1 MCSATIE
8 ANQKGMCSVCQKS
21 EIDITDGITK
31 NVLMHYCKGCDR
43 YLRPSWVR
51 CEMESPDMMSLCLS
65 KIKGLAKVKLVDT
78 SFVWTE
84 PHSKI
89 IKIKLTIMKELN
101 KSNIQT
107 SFIVEFKVEWT
118 QCDDCKK
125 TFTPHIWN
133 ASVQVRQKVKHKRTF
148 MLLEQLILKHS
159 AHAKALNVKEMPEGV
174 DFFFKNKSGANSLI
188 DFIGS
193 VFPIKCKES
202 KQLVSHDQNS
212 NIFNYKYSIMVE
224 IAPVCPDDLI
234 VIDKQTSKELGGL
247 GPVLLCY
254 KVSSRI
260 HLIDPLTFK
269 TYEFDENTYWRYN
282 FKSYIDRNCLQ
293 EFLIISADEEIDYK
307 KLYANKNET
316 LMTIDSVPASKQSS
330 NNMSK
335 STNYK
340 NIQGDKNKSSFG
352 LQKSHLKLVNVQCI
366 RNNQVQDGNVEL
378 INVRTHLGEKIY
390 PGDIFLGYDL
400 TSLIMNHDLEN
411 TLTENVNIPD
421 FVLVKK
427 KFKRSAN
434 RKRIW
439 KLKHLDKDVEMGK
452 AKDEIE
458 KDRQY
463 EEFLRD
469 IEENKEMRKN
479 INLYQVKSILNYFN
493 NSMLEL

>member
-8 ANQKGMCSVCQKS
+8 ANQKGMCSVCQKN
-21 EIDITDGITK
+21 EIDITEGITK
-31 NVLMHYCKGCDR
+31 NILMHYCKGCDR
-43 YLRPSWVR
+43 YLRPPWTR
-51 CEMESPDMMSLCLS
+51 CDMESADMMSLCLS
-65 KIKGLAKVKLVDT
+65 KIKGLQKVKLVDT

-107 SFIVEFKVEWT
+107 SFIVELKVEWT

-125 TFTPHIWN
+125 TYTPHIWN
-133 ASVQVRQKVKHKRTF
+133 ASVQVRQKVNHKRTF
-148 MLLEQLILKHS
+148 LLLEQIILKHS
-159 AHAKALNVKEMPEGV
+159 AHAKALNVKEMPEGI
-174 DFFFKNKSGANSLI
+174 DFYFKNKSGANSLI
-188 DFIGS
+188 DFVGS
-193 VFPIKCKES
+193 VFPIRFKES
-202 KQLVSHDQNS
+202 KQLISHDQKS
-212 NIFNYKYSIMVE
+212 NLFNYKYSSMVE
-224 IAPVCPDDLI
+224 IAPVCSDDLI
-234 VIDKQTSKELGGL
+234 VIDKQTSKDLGGL

-254 KVSSRI
+254 KVSARI

-282 FKSYIDRNCLQ
+282 FRSYIDRRCLQ
-293 EFLIISADEEIDYK
+293 EFIIVSIDEEIDYK
-307 KLYANKNET
+307 KIYGNKNDT
-316 LMTIDSVPASKQSS
+316 MTIDSAPISKQSS

-340 NIQGDKNKSSFG
+340 NIHGDKNKSSFG
-352 LQKSHLKLVNVQCI
+352 LQKSHLKIVTVQCI
-366 RNNQVQDGNVEL
+366 FNNQVNDGNVNL
-378 INVRTHLGEKIY
+378 ISVRTHLGEKVF

-400 TSLIMNHDLEN
+400 TALNMNDDLQDMCSE
-411 TLTENVNIPD
+411 TSNIPD
-421 FVLVKK
+421 YVLVKK
-427 KFKRSAN
+427 KYKRSAN
-434 RKRIW
+434 RKRTW

-452 AKDEIE
+452 PKDELE

-479 INLYQVKSILNYFN
+479 VNLYKVNFISIFIKIF
-493 NSMLEL
+493 

>member
-1 MCSATIE
+1 MCSAIIE
-8 ANQKGMCSVCQKS
+8 ANQKGMCSVCEKN

-31 NVLMHYCKGCDR
+31 NIVMHYCKGCDR
-43 YLRPSWVR
+43 YLRPPWVR
-51 CEMESPDMMSLCLS
+51 CDMESADMMSLCLS

-89 IKIKLTIMKELN
+89 IKLKLTVMKELN

-125 TFTPHIWN
+125 TFTPHLWN
-133 ASVQVRQKVKHKRTF
+133 ASVQVRQKVNHKRTF
-148 MLLEQLILKHS
+148 LLLEQLILKHS
-159 AHAKALNVKEMPEGV
+159 AHTKALNVKEMPEGV
-174 DFFFKNKSGANSLI
+174 DFFFQNKSSANSLI
-188 DFIGS
+188 DFVGS
-193 VFPIKCKES
+193 LFPIKTKES

-234 VIDKQTSKELGGL
+234 ILEKATSKELGGV

-260 HLIDPLTFK
+260 HLIDPLNFK
-269 TYEFDENTYWRYN
+269 THEFDENTYWRHN
-282 FKSYIDRNCLQ
+282 FRSYIDRSCLQ
-293 EFLIISADEEIDYK
+293 EFLVISVDEEVDYK
-307 KLYANKNET
+307 KLYSKNNESQ
-316 LMTIDSVPASKQSS
+316 MTIDSIPLSKQS

-335 STNYK
+335 STYYK
-340 NIQGDKNKSSFG
+340 NVPEKNKSSFG
-352 LQKSHLKLVNVQCI
+352 LKKNELKIVTVQCI
-366 RNNQVQDGNVEL
+366 LNNSTQDGDVNL
-378 INVRTHLGEKIY
+378 ISVRTHLGEKIY

-400 TSLIMNHDLEN
+400 TSLIMNHGLEDIMASN
-411 TLTENVNIPD
+411 SKIPD
-421 FVLVKK
+421 YILVKK
-427 KFKRSAN
+427 KYKRSQN
-434 RKRIW
+434 RKRVW
-439 KLKHLDKDVEMGK
+439 KLKHLDKDIEMGK
-452 AKDEIE
+452 PKDELE

-469 IEENKEMRKN
+469 IEEDKELRKN
-479 INLYQVKSILNYFN
+479 INIYKVKNLYFCLFEKKFL
-493 NSMLEL
+493 

>member
-1 MCSATIE
+1 MCTT
-8 ANQKGMCSVCQKS
+8 CQKS
-21 EIDITDGITK
+21 EIDITEGITK

-43 YLRPSWVR
+43 YMRPPWVR
-51 CEMESPDMMSLCLS
+51 CDMESPDMMSLCLS

-133 ASVQVRQKVKHKRTF
+133 ASVQVRQKVTHKRTF
-148 MLLEQLILKHS
+148 MLLEQIILKHS
-159 AHAKALNVKEMPEGV
+159 AHSKALNVKEMPEGV

-193 VFPIKCKES
+193 VFPIKTKES
-202 KQLVSHDQNS
+202 KQLISHDQNS

-224 IAPVCPDDLI
+224 IAPVCHDDLI
-234 VIDKQTSKELGGL
+234 VIDKQTSKELGGI

-282 FKSYIDRNCLQ
+282 FRSYIDRKCLQ
-293 EFLIISADEEIDYK
+293 EFLIISIDEEIDYK
-307 KLYANKNET
+307 KLYANKNDT
-316 LMTIDSVPASKQSS
+316 LMTIDSVPLSKKSDS
-330 NNMSK
+330 NNFSK

-340 NIQGDKNKSSFG
+340 NLPNNDKNKSFFG
-352 LQKSHLKLVNVQCI
+352 LQKNHLKVVTVQCI

-378 INVRTHLGEKIY
+378 ISVRTHLGEKVY

-400 TSLIMNHDLEN
+400 TSLIMNHDLEDN
-411 TLTENVNIPD
+411 MTDNANIPD

-427 KFKRSAN
+427 KYKRNSN
-434 RKRIW
+434 KKRIW

-452 AKDEIE
+452 QKDEDE
-458 KDRQY
+458 KDKQY

-469 IEENKEMRKN
+469 IEENKDLRKN
-479 INLYQVKSILNYFN
+479 INLYQVKFIFYTLKKYF
-493 NSMLEL
+493 

>member
-8 ANQKGMCSVCQKS
+8 ANQKGMCGVCQKN
-21 EIDITDGITK
+21 EVDITEGITK
-31 NVLMHYCKGCDR
+31 NILMHYCKGCDR
-43 YLRPSWVR
+43 YMRPPWVR
-51 CEMESPDMMSLCLS
+51 CDMESPDMMSLCLS
-65 KIKGLAKVKLVDT
+65 KIKGLQKVKLVDT

-125 TFTPHIWN
+125 TYTPHIWN
-133 ASVQVRQKVKHKRTF
+133 ASVQVRQKVSHKRTF
-148 MLLEQLILKHS
+148 LLLEQIILKHS

-193 VFPIKCKES
+193 VFPIRCKES
-202 KQLVSHDQNS
+202 KQLISHDQKS

-234 VIDKQTSKELGGL
+234 VINNQTSKELGGI

-260 HLIDPLTFK
+260 HLIDPVTFK

-282 FKSYIDRNCLQ
+282 FKSYIDRSCLQ
-293 EFLIISADEEIDYK
+293 EFLIISVDEEIDYK

-316 LMTIDSVPASKQSS
+316 LMTIDSVPISKQSS

-340 NIQGDKNKSSFG
+340 NIRVDKNKSSFG
-352 LQKSHLKLVNVQCI
+352 LQKSHLKVVTVQCI
-366 RNNQVQDGNVEL
+366 LNNQVNDGNVNL
-378 INVRTHLGEKIY
+378 LSIRTHLGEKVY
-390 PGDIFLGYDL
+390 PGDIFYGYDL
-400 TSLIMNHDLEN
+400 TSLIMNHDLEDI
-411 TLTENVNIPD
+411 LSENVNIPD
-421 FVLVKK
+421 YVLVKK
-427 KFKRSAN
+427 KYKRSAN
-434 RKRIW
+434 RKRVW

-452 AKDEIE
+452 PKDELE

-469 IEENKEMRKN
+469 IEENKELRK
-479 INLYQVKSILNYFN
+479 IVNLYKVDFLKMFLNFYN
-493 NSMLEL
+493 K